1 MEQVYQRMNE
11 RNIWY
16 KCQPKINEDLSK
28 GRCYAVYAL
37 GDWYLNASFQRLF
50 HRLKQLVD
58 ETACLYRPVPFQSEG
73 LLHQTL
79 LQFVKF
85 DAYPHAEEMVL
96 KAMECVSEILAKTQL
111 ATCITYKGLVWT
123 PTGLALAGYCE
134 DETMVMKV
142 REEMEQ
148 ALRSQE
154 LPCDI
159 PYKNDIL
166 HATVLRWT
174 KKPDSLTLVKLEKEV
189 ERWAECTFGDIRV
202 REWRVGKA
210 SWRMKDDE
218 RDDYFAVPVQQ
229 HICHRG
235 NVSGPVKELENNFGI
250 LIQRSIQG
258 QRVEVD
264 VWYHENNLW
273 LGHDKPEYKIT
284 LDWLASCKRRLIHA
298 KDGKTFQHLL
308 QEAGKRALDL
318 HIFYHTDEDYVLTN
332 KGIVICYPGQPLLEG
347 SLCMMPERVSYS
359 GEELRKT
366 FQICTD
372 FKN

>member
-1 MEQVYQRMNE
+1 MEQVYQQMNE

-16 KCQPKINEDLSK
+16 KTTPKINEDLTK
-28 GRCYAVYAL
+28 GRCLAVYAL
-37 GDWYLNASFQRLF
+37 GDWYLNSSFQRLF
-50 HRLKQLVD
+50 QKLQLLVG
-58 ETACLYRPVPFQSEG
+58 ETACLYRPVPYQSEG

-85 DAYPHAEEMVL
+85 DAYPHAEELVL
-96 KAMECVSEILAKTQL
+96 QAMNCVSEILAKSQL
-111 ATCITYKGLVWT
+111 ALSITYKGLVWT

-134 DETMVMKV
+134 DESLVMKV
-142 REEMEQ
+142 RDEIQQ
-148 ALRSQE
+148 ALESQG

-166 HATVLRWT
+166 HATLVRWT
-174 KKPDSLTLVKLEKEV
+174 KKPDTLVLVKLEKEV
-189 ERWAECTFGDIRV
+189 ERWAECTFGELRV

-210 SWRMKDDE
+210 SWRMKDEE
-218 RDDYFAVPVQQ
+218 RDDYFAIPVYQ

-235 NVSGPVKELENNFGI
+235 NISGPIKELENNFGI

-258 QRVEVD
+258 YRVETD
-264 VWYHENNLW
+264 IWYHENSLW

-298 KDGKTFQHLL
+298 KDGKTFGYLL

-332 KGIVICYPGQPLLEG
+332 KGIVICYPGKPLLEG
-347 SLCMMPERVSYS
+347 SLCMMPERANYS
-359 GEELRKT
+359 DQELQKP

-372 FKN
+372 FKQ